1 MNVSSVAPT
10 VVIKP
15 PEVPVF
21 KAPDKTPDV
30 QNGAAADGTRTSKP
44 TQVAPL
50 PPGREHGST
59 GWPDGPQACPGQGR
73 CRKFARN
80 SRDRAATGERNP
92 GMIAKLLLQNSIF
105 VVALGA
111 LLFASAGT
119 LDWPAAWVFLVVSA
133 IIGPACGLWL
143 AKTDPALLAERLRP
157 TFQADQPAADK
168 KFMLAFAVATLIWLV
183 AIGLD
188 RRAQASDVPLVLHV
202 LGLAMYLLSTA
213 VIVGVFRENSF
224 AAPVVKVQAA
234 RHHRV
239 ISSGPY
245 AFVRHPMYSGVMLF
259 FVGVPL
265 LLGSW
270 WGVAIAPV
278 FAVLFAIRARI
289 EERALVEGLPDY
301 ADYAARVRYRL
312 VPGLW

>member
-1 MNVSSVAPT
+1 
-10 VVIKP
+10 
-15 PEVPVF
+15 
-21 KAPDKTPDV
+21 
-30 QNGAAADGTRTSKP
+30 
-44 TQVAPL
+44 
-50 PPGREHGST
+50 
-59 GWPDGPQACPGQGR
+59 
-73 CRKFARN
+73 
-80 SRDRAATGERNP
+80 
-92 GMIAKLLLQNSIF
+92 MIAKLLLQNTIF

-119 LDWPAAWVFLVVSA
+119 LDWPAAWVFLAVSA
-133 IIGPACGLWL
+133 ILGPACGLWL
-143 AKTDPALLAERLRP
+143 AKTDPALLAERLQP

-168 KFMLAFAVATLIWLV
+168 KFMLTFVVVMLIWLA

-188 RRAQASDVPLVLHV
+188 RRAHASNVSLVLQA
-202 LGLAMYLLSTA
+202 LGLAMYLLSIA
-213 VIVGVFRENSF
+213 FIMWVFRENSF
-224 AAPVVKVQAA
+224 AAPVVKVQAE

-245 AFVRHPMYSGVMLF
+245 AFVRHPMYSGIVLF

>member
-1 MNVSSVAPT
+1 
-10 VVIKP
+10 
-15 PEVPVF
+15 
-21 KAPDKTPDV
+21 
-30 QNGAAADGTRTSKP
+30 
-44 TQVAPL
+44 L
-50 PPGREHGST
+50 P
-59 GWPDGPQACPGQGR
+59 
-73 CRKFARN
+73 KN
-80 SRDRAATGERNP
+80 RAIMLCGKWNP
-92 GMIAKLLLQNSIF
+92 RMIAKLLLQNTI
-105 VVALGA
+105 VVIAMGA
-111 LLFASAGT
+111 LLFAAAGS
-119 LDWPAAWVFLVVSA
+119 LDWPAAWVMLIVSA
-133 IIGPACGLWL
+133 ILGPACGLWL
-143 AKTDPALLAERLRP
+143 AKTDPALLAERMRP

-168 KFMLAFAVATLIWLV
+168 IFLLVFFLVLLLWFV

-188 RRAQASDVPLVLHV
+188 RRANASDVPLLLQA
-202 LGLAMYLLSTA
+202 LGLAMYLLSIA
-213 VIVGVFRENSF
+213 FIMWVFRENSF

-234 RHHRV
+234 RHQRV

-245 AFVRHPMYSGVMLF
+245 SFVRHPMYSGVMLYF
-259 FVGVPL
+259 LGIPL

>member
-1 MNVSSVAPT
+1 
-10 VVIKP
+10 
-15 PEVPVF
+15 
-21 KAPDKTPDV
+21 
-30 QNGAAADGTRTSKP
+30 
-44 TQVAPL
+44 
-50 PPGREHGST
+50 
-59 GWPDGPQACPGQGR
+59 
-73 CRKFARN
+73 
-80 SRDRAATGERNP
+80 
-92 GMIAKLLLQNSIF
+92 MIAKLLLQNTIF

-111 LLFASAGT
+111 LLFVSAGT
-119 LDWPAAWVFLVVSA
+119 LDWPAAWVFLVASA

-143 AKTDPALLAERLRP
+143 AKTDPALLAERMRP

-168 KFMLAFAVATLIWLV
+168 KFMLTFVLVTLIWLV

-188 RRAQASDVPLVLHV
+188 RRAQASDVPLVLQT

-213 VIVGVFRENSF
+213 FIMWVFRENSF
-224 AAPVVKVQAA
+224 AAPVVKVQAE

-245 AFVRHPMYSGVMLF
+245 AFVRHPMYSGIMLF

-278 FAVLFAIRARI
+278 FAILFAIRARI